1 MSEQKDKT
9 KGSGNNFIFYAV
21 PAVLI
26 AYFVNRFAAVI
37 INNKIPLQDV
47 PNGSTFSLVLKDIV
61 KHPFYLSFAKIPLI
75 STIAILVLF
84 VLIALYQSME
94 DKNFRG
100 IEQGSA
106 LWGGRGT
113 ITKYLDPYKG
123 RYDRTQ
129 TNMILTDTEG
139 MSLNTRKT
147 MRNNNVLVIGG
158 TGSGKTRFFVKPNL
172 MQMQCSYA
180 ITDPK
185 GEILRECGKMLMENG
200 YDIKIFDLID
210 MEHSARYNPFE
221 YIKDETDILKLIDN
235 LITNTTPPGA
245 KTGDPFWEKSE
256 TALLQAFFGYI
267 LFELPKKDQNIG
279 TVMELLTM
287 SEIREDEEGFQSDT
301 DKLFAKLAE
310 REPNHFAVKQ
320 YHIFKLAG
328 GTKTAKSILISV
340 GVRLAAWN
348 IPQVRSLMSEDTV
361 NLPSLGE
368 KKTVLFI
375 IVPDSTKAFNFIAA
389 MMYQQLFDVLY
400 YKADYQYGGQLPQ
413 HVRFLLDEFANIGKI
428 PNFEQYLATMRS
440 REISASIIIQN
451 LSQLKTMFGGENHSD
466 AWETILGNCDT
477 VLYLGGREQTTLKYL
492 SEIVGKTTIDIKNSS
507 QSYGQ
512 QGSWSNSIQKQ
523 GRELMTPDE
532 IARIGTNK
540 CILLI
545 RGERPFFSDK
555 YVLTNHQNY
564 KQLAEVTGEFFRTQD
579 KGMYELRL
587 FFSK

>member
-1 MSEQKDKT
+1 
-9 KGSGNNFIFYAV
+9 
-21 PAVLI
+21 
-26 AYFVNRFAAVI
+26 
-37 INNKIPLQDV
+37 
-47 PNGSTFSLVLKDIV
+47 
-61 KHPFYLSFAKIPLI
+61 
-75 STIAILVLF
+75 
-84 VLIALYQSME
+84 
-94 DKNFRG
+94 
-100 IEQGSA
+100 
-106 LWGGRGT
+106 
-113 ITKYLDPYKG
+113 
-123 RYDRTQ
+123 
-129 TNMILTDTEG
+129 
-139 MSLNTRKT
+139 
-147 MRNNNVLVIGG
+147 
-158 TGSGKTRFFVKPNL
+158 
-172 MQMQCSYA
+172 
-180 ITDPK
+180 
-185 GEILRECGKMLMENG
+185 
-200 YDIKIFDLID
+200 
-210 MEHSARYNPFE
+210 
-221 YIKDETDILKLIDN
+221 
-235 LITNTTPPGA
+235 
-245 KTGDPFWEKSE
+245 
-256 TALLQAFFGYI
+256 
-267 LFELPKKDQNIG
+267 
-279 TVMELLTM
+279 MELLTM